1 MNKQEILRAKAS
13 SPVTITTLLTQWDT
27 CDITQGQVKYLLE
40 EDDDT
45 KARLAEAIKVA
56 ENEVKA
62 GPFFDPL
69 DGSGALQQAQIAAKE
84 SFEGTLF
91 NEVCNDQ
98 DLYTREYDD
107 LCDYLTETLKKLS
120 PDGYFRAEVNNF
132 GWQSKSGYKYLQATT
147 GKELLQK
154 ILPETECTFRI
165 FRVKGGRALAI
176 QNFHHDSPVGNEWYT
191 VKACASSTYFAN
203 KQ

>member
-27 CDITQGQVKYLLE
+27 CDLALGQVKYLLE
-40 EDDDT
+40 EDDDA
-45 KARLAEAIKVA
+45 KARLASLVAEAIKDLPEQVVNGRAEVA
-56 ENEVKA
+56 KQVR
-62 GPFFDPL
+62 
-69 DGSGALQQAQIAAKE
+69 AK
-84 SFEGTLF
+84 FEDTLF
-91 NEVCNDQ
+91 NEVCEDQ

-120 PDGYFRAEVNNF
+120 PDGYFKAEMKSF
-132 GWQSKSGYKYLQATT
+132 GWQARSGYKYLQAST

-154 ILPETECTFRI
+154 ILPKTECTFRI

-176 QNFHHDSPVGNEWYT
+176 QNFHHDSPTGNEFY
-191 VKACASSTYFAN
+191 VIKPCASSTYHGHTN
-203 KQ
+203 